1 MALWLVRHGETEWSL
16 SGQHT
21 SFTDLP
27 LTPDGELQAVA
38 IGKLLAERAFD
49 HVLSSPR
56 QRAARTAE
64 LAGFAEQ
71 VRISEALRE
80 VDYGAYE
87 GLTTQQIWERE
98 PGWQLFR
105 DGTPGGESLAELQ
118 ERVDAL
124 LAEVD
129 SLRTNVLLFGHGH
142 LFRAVAARYLAL
154 PISAASA
161 LRLDAGSVSILAP
174 ERDGPSVLLW
184 NRRLPP
190 RAVIVADL
198 ATRVPLVTG

>member
-27 LTPDGELQAVA
+27 LTLDGELQAVA
-38 IGKLLAERAFD
+38 IGKLLAEREFD

-56 QRAARTAE
+56 QRAVRTAT
-64 LAGFAEQ
+64 LAGFGDQ
-71 VRISEALRE
+71 MRISEALCE
-80 VDYGAYE
+80 VDYGQHE
-87 GLTTQQIWERE
+87 GLTTHQIWERE

-105 DGTPGGESLAELQ
+105 DGTPGGESPAKLQ
-118 ERVDAL
+118 ERVDAF

-129 SLRTNVLLFGHGH
+129 SMGTNVLLFGHGH
-142 LFRAVAARYLAL
+142 CFRAIAARYLGL
-154 PISAASA
+154 PVSAATA

-184 NRRLPP
+184 NRRVPP
-190 RAVIVADL
+190 RAVLVADM
-198 ATRVPLVTG
+198 AIRMPHVRS

>member
-27 LTPDGELQAVA
+27 LTSDGELQAVA
-38 IGKLLAERAFD
+38 IGKLLAEREFD

-56 QRAARTAE
+56 QRAARTAT
-64 LAGFAEQ
+64 LAGFGDRM
-71 VRISEALRE
+71 RISEALCE
-80 VDYGAYE
+80 VDYGRYE
-87 GLTTQQIWERE
+87 GLTTHQIWERE

-105 DGTPGGESLAELQ
+105 DGSPGGESPSMLQ
-118 ERVDAL
+118 ERVDAFL
-124 LAEVD
+124 TEVG
-129 SLRTNVLLFGHGH
+129 SMGTSVLLFGHGH
-142 LFRAVAARYLAL
+142 CFRALAARYLGL
-154 PISAASA
+154 PVSAATA

-184 NRRLPP
+184 NRRVPP
-190 RAVIVADL
+190 RAVLVADM
-198 ATRVPLVTG
+198 AIRVPHVTS

>member
-38 IGKLLAERAFD
+38 IGKLLAGRPFD
-49 HVLSSPR
+49 RVMSSPR
-56 QRAARTAE
+56 QRAANTAK
-64 LAGFAEQ
+64 LAGFAE
-71 VRISEALRE
+71 VHISEALCE
-80 VDYGAYE
+80 VDYGEYE
-87 GLTTQQIWERE
+87 GLTTPQIWERV

-105 DGTPGGESLAELQ
+105 DGSPGGESPSQLQ
-118 ERVDAL
+118 ERVDGF

-129 SLRTNVLLFGHGH
+129 SSGMNVLLFGHGH
-142 LFRAVAARYLAL
+142 CFRAIAARYLGL
-154 PISAASA
+154 PISAATA

-184 NRRLPP
+184 NRRVPP
-190 RAVIVADL
+190 RAVLVADM
-198 ATRVPLVTG
+198 AIRVPHVTS

>member
-38 IGKLLAERAFD
+38 IGKLLAGRPFD
-49 HVLSSPR
+49 RVMSSPR
-56 QRAARTAE
+56 QRAANTAK
-64 LAGFAEQ
+64 LAGFDDGIQ
-71 VRISEALRE
+71 ISEELSE
-80 VDYGAYE
+80 VDYGEYE
-87 GLTTQQIWERE
+87 GLTTPQIWERV

-105 DGTPGGESLAELQ
+105 DGSPGGESPSQLQ
-118 ERVDAL
+118 ERIDGL
-124 LAEVD
+124 LAEID
-129 SLRTNVLLFGHGH
+129 SAGTNVLLFGHGH
-142 LFRAVAARYLAL
+142 CFRSIAVRYLGL
-154 PISAASA
+154 PISVAAT

-184 NRRLPP
+184 NRRVPP
-190 RAVIVADL
+190 RAVLVADM
-198 ATRVPLVTG
+198 AIHVPHIRS

>member
-71 VRISEALRE
+71 VRISEALCE

-105 DGTPGGESLAELQ
+105 DGTPGGESPAELQ

-154 PISAASA
+154 PISVASA

-198 ATRVPLVTG
+198 ATRVPLVMG